1 MTSHDYSIKAGETPG
16 DRPSRDHLDHHA
28 ERPVGSARHRA
39 VSSGAARRRR
49 RGWGRIYNLELSS
62 FGGGGGG
69 GSGEIFTVRLTK
81 GQKVNVGIGVGGS
94 AGSGSPQFGWAGSDG
109 SSGEK
114 TLFGELQVN
123 GGGGGYVQSSYAGGA
138 ASGSLAT
145 DGSGGGLNYSGPG
158 GVGNKNNPSQTYGNG
173 GLGGN
178 GAYAGS
184 AGNPG
189 AAIITFLGA

>member
-1 MTSHDYSIKAGETPG
+1 MITALKRGRPQETVPAGTTWTITQSGQWEVPATGQYQVELHGGGGGGGGGFITSSC
-16 DRPSRDHLDHHA
+16 
-28 ERPVGSARHRA
+28 
-39 VSSGAARRRR
+39 
-49 RGWGRIYNLELSS
+49 SS

-94 AGSGSPQFGWAGSDG
+94 AGFGSPQFGWAGSDG